1 MHMTHVWVSPSLPA
15 DPGVLAQ
22 ALGPGY
28 DVLTPSAEP
37 PFGQRLDDQLND
49 QLSVGSAEP
58 AEPAGAD
65 LFGHRPR
72 SPLQMILVVTMYERE
87 LLATLTARPAGAVLV
102 LVTPPGVDVP
112 PDLGAAA
119 RPQLVGAAS
128 SVADVAAL
136 IRSVPMATSV
146 DVLGSAQADAPW
158 WVGSGRPEPYPAGGS
173 TGGSADR
180 PTTVAPAV
188 RAGRGL
194 SRRGGLIAAVAVLAV
209 VLGTSAAVMAA
220 AGGGG
225 GTSQAANDST
235 PADGLSGYGTRGGQ
249 FSGGEFPG
257 GRLPGGGFPG
267 GGRFRGGNGPAIDL
281 EKLQACLKDKGITLD
296 GSNGQPRPDMTD
308 STVREAF
315 RQCTADLRGSVPSA
329 GASGGAPSA
338 GVPGDDQSGGS
349 GGGTTGGSSAT
360 GSARPATFVVSAVTL
375 T

>member
-28 DVLTPSAEP
+28 EVLAPSTEP
-37 PFGQRLDDQLND
+37 PFGQRLDDRPSTG
-49 QLSVGSAEP
+49 SVGAADSAGE
-58 AEPAGAD
+58 D
-65 LFGHRPR
+65 LSGQRPR
-72 SPLQMILVVTMYERE
+72 SPVQMILVITMYERE
-87 LLATLTARPAGAVLV
+87 LLATLTARPADAVLV

-112 PDLGAAA
+112 PDLRAQV

-136 IRSVPMATSV
+136 IRSVPIATSV

-158 WVGSGRPEPYPAGGS
+158 WVGSGRPEARPAAGS
-173 TGGSADR
+173 TGGSTDF
-180 PTTVAPAV
+180 PTAAAPATG
-188 RAGRGL
+188 AGRRL

-220 AGGGG
+220 GGGG
-225 GTSQAANDST
+225 AGSSQAVNSSI
-235 PADGLSGYGTRGGQ
+235 PADGPSGYGSRGGQ
-249 FSGGEFPG
+249 FPGGEFPG
-257 GRLPGGGFPG
+257 GGLPGGGFPG
-267 GGRFRGGNGPAIDL
+267 GGRLRDGNGPAIDL

-315 RQCTADLRGSVPSA
+315 RQCMADVRGSAPSA
-329 GASGGAPSA
+329 GAAGDDRSGG
-338 GVPGDDQSGGS
+338 SGGS
-349 GGGTTGGSSAT
+349 GGGTTGGGSGSSGT